1 MAYVVVHLVDGQPPT
16 RLHSGQILN
25 EVQDVGTADTAT
37 TDQALLD
44 AGTIVLGPPPTA
56 ADPLIAES
64 AARTAADSAEA
75 TTRANADTAEQARA
89 LAAEAL
95 LAPKANP
102 AFTGTAAFAASTVKA
117 GGSSST
123 ARVGGTLFTHFTDAP
138 NGTTVETDLYS
149 DSVPASTLAANG
161 DSVAA
166 TYGGI
171 IVQSATATRQ
181 LKVYFGGSVIFDPGA
196 LSVSVAGDWVIEA
209 TIMRVSATVVRY
221 AVAMTLTGASLGAY
235 ADVGELTGLTLSGAN
250 VLKVTG
256 QAAGVGASSS
266 DIVAQVASVGW
277 MPA

>member
-1 MAYVVVHLVDGQPPT
+1 M
-16 RLHSGQILN
+16 
-25 EVQDVGTADTAT
+25 QDVGTADTAT